1 MTKYFFLLLLILTVA
16 ANGAPIGGIHAVNK
30 PAFRQPAEVDSFHI
44 ALEKELLNWGDSL
57 KTGHDGFMGILFQDG
72 SLVKMAGSTEI
83 KLAVP
88 EEETTPRT
96 INMKFGDLWAKILR
110 AEKGFV
116 IKTPSSVASVKGTK
130 FWIMVTPNGDSRLL
144 CQEGLI
150 DFLNTIS
157 GERMFIAAGQ
167 MCYSGVDGSME
178 ITDVNPE
185 EGEGGEEPSPEY
197 MPPPEPEGGE
207 PEEALVPQGGPGGA
221 APPPS
226 QPEGAGEWGPSLGMN
241 GAVGAAAINGVNYQ
255 YFSLRPDIS
264 IWKFGIGLD
273 LAFYFDSDGNL
284 REEDWDEAGDYIDK
298 IYYLRYGKPGD
309 PLYVRAGSLSPITL
323 GYGLIMKRYTNAIEW
338 PQVRRIGMQA
348 EVRRGAFKFEGLIN
362 NFRELDTPGLLG
374 GRLTYEARLMMP
386 FVIGGTF
393 VVDGNQYLGV
403 KDDDDDGVP
412 NQWDMFPGENDGN
425 HISWLVGLLDPAV
438 LEALIASGDLPDV
451 NNPPP
456 NLSDLEEPFA
466 EWGIDIGI
474 PLIRTRS
481 MNLWV
486 YAQMAQ
492 IVDYGR
498 GYAVPGV
505 MFNLGPFRAGAEY
518 RVFDSEFM
526 AEFFDMAYE
535 TERVQWDEE
544 LGTYITKEEK
554 LAGLPSAQGYYAEV
568 GLNLFDF
575 IDVFAAYQ
583 NMSYG
588 GGIPGE
594 SVYASGTL
602 NTSFIP
608 KVELAEAYYQ
618 QPNVDGIFG
627 AKSDG
632 AVIGYRIGIGMGAGV
647 TLIYDNKTIYYNGE
661 PNRIMTIETAISF

>member
-1 MTKYFFLLLLILTVA
+1 MPKYFFLLLIILTVA

-30 PAFRQPAEVDSFHI
+30 PAFRQPADGDSFQI
-44 ALEKELLNWGDSL
+44 AMEKELLGWGDSL
-57 KTGHDGFMGILFQDG
+57 KTGHNGFMGILFQDG
-72 SLVKMAGSTEI
+72 SLVKMAGNTEI

-88 EEETTPRT
+88 QDETTLRT
-96 INMKFGDLWAKILR
+96 INMKFGDLWANIMR
-110 AEKGFV
+110 ADKGFV
-116 IKTPSSVASVKGTK
+116 VKTPSSVAAVKGTK
-130 FWIMVTPNGDSRLL
+130 FWIMVTPSGDSRLL
-144 CQEGLI
+144 CQEGLV
-150 DFLNTIS
+150 DFLNTVS

-167 MCYSGVDGSME
+167 MCYSGMDGRLE
-178 ITDVNPE
+178 ITDVHPE
-185 EGEGGEEPSPEY
+185 EEGGEEPSPEY
-197 MPPPEPEGGE
+197 VPHPEPEGGE
-207 PEEALVPQGGPGGA
+207 PEGPLEPQGGPGGA
-221 APPPS
+221 SPPPS
-226 QPEGAGEWGPSLGMN
+226 QPSGVGGGPSWEMN
-241 GAVGAAAINGVNYQ
+241 GAVGAAAIYGVNYQ

-264 IWKFGIGLD
+264 IRKFGIGLD
-273 LAFYFDSDGNL
+273 LAFYFDSDGNI
-284 REEDWDEAGDYIDK
+284 REEDWDEGGDYIDK
-298 IYYLRYGKPGD
+298 IYYLRYGKPGE
-309 PLYVRAGSLSPITL
+309 PFYIRAGSLSPITL

-348 EVRRGAFKFEGLIN
+348 EVRRGTFKFEGLIN

-374 GRLTYEARLMMP
+374 GRLTYETRLMLP
-386 FVIGGTF
+386 LVIGGTL

-412 NQWDMFPGENDGN
+412 NQWDMFPGKNDGN
-425 HISWLVGLLDPAV
+425 HIGELRDNLDP
-438 LEALIASGDLPDV
+438 EDIEFLIGSGDLPDI

-456 NLSDLEEPFA
+456 NVSDWEEPFA
-466 EWGIDIGI
+466 EWGVDIGI
-474 PLIRTRS
+474 PLIRTKS

-544 LGTYITKEEK
+544 EDTLITKEDR
-554 LAGLPSAQGYYAEV
+554 LDGLPSAQGYYAEV

-575 IDVFAAYQ
+575 MDIFGAYQ

-618 QPNVDGIFG
+618 QPNVDEIFS

-632 AVIGYRIGIGMGAGV
+632 TVIGYRVGIGMGAGV